1 MDPSGKN
8 SFWQSLF
15 DFEFKEFITI
25 RLAGLIYALAIALIS
40 LFTLIFII
48 DGFGISF
55 WRGILNLIISPAI
68 FLIAVTGTR
77 VWLEITVVLFDIAR
91 DLSELRKTI
100 LKSQPN
106 QTGDES
112 EIPVNQEAKKS

>member
-1 MDPSGKN
+1 MNSDTKN

-15 DFEFKEFITI
+15 DFDFKEFITI

-55 WRGILNLIISPAI
+55 LRGILNLIISPAV
-68 FLIAVTGTR
+68 FLILVTGTR

-91 DLSELRKTI
+91 DLAEIKKI
-100 LKSQPN
+100 LLSRE
-106 QTGDES
+106 QTQDKDES
-112 EIPVNQEAKKS
+112 EIPITQEEEKS